1 MKRFFVLISILLSPA
16 SQAIWFEA
24 TGQAVIVQGDK
35 QQARQLATQEAIK
48 QALMF
53 AGARVSSVQKLANGL
68 LQDDRFEIRA
78 GGEVDRVELVN
89 EVYQDDIVTVSIRAD
104 IFPEEAQCSGA
115 DYRKSLVTSWFPIKD
130 KRQATLGEVF
140 DLGKAL
146 PKQLSRA
153 FSLSSR
159 HVQVDAIQNFYLTPD
174 LHPAAQAMGLT
185 KRSGGQLALLAEI
198 TDLSHQQSA
207 PGALTFWRDATI
219 ERQFALQV
227 TLVEGMTGEVLM
239 QEQFHTSAPWQFS
252 LHDSIQPES
261 QQFWQSSYGMAVSD
275 LLTSVAQRVDEEV
288 SCLPANG
295 RVLKVSNE
303 QLTINMGQH
312 QGVNRGDRLRVFKL
326 NQFMDPL
333 GHPHYQYFLHPVE
346 VIVTQVQQDY
356 ALLESANGAPLA
368 NIQPNDFVSKR

>member
-1 MKRFFVLISILLSPA
+1 MKRFFVLISILLSPV

-24 TGQAVIVQGDK
+24 SGQAVIVQGDK

-68 LQDDRFEIRA
+68 LQDDRFEVRA
-78 GGEVDRVELVN
+78 GGEVDRVELIN
-89 EVYQDDIVTVSIRAD
+89 EVYHDDIVTVSIRAD

-115 DYRKSLVTSWFPIKD
+115 DYRKSLISSWYPIKD

-140 DLGKAL
+140 DLGKSL
-146 PKQLSRA
+146 PNQLRRA
-153 FSLSSR
+153 FELSSR
-159 HVQVDAIQNFYLTPD
+159 HVQLDTIEGFYLKPET
-174 LHPAAQAMGLT
+174 HPANQAMGLT
-185 KRSGGQLALLAEI
+185 KRNGGQLVLLAEI
-198 TDLSHQQSA
+198 TDLSHQQST
-207 PGALTFWRDATI
+207 PGRLTFWQDASI

-227 TLVEGMTGEVLM
+227 TLVEGMTGEVLL
-239 QEQFHTSAPWQFS
+239 QEQFHTSAPWPFD
-252 LHDSIQPES
+252 LHQKVQPES

-275 LLTSVAQRVDEEV
+275 LLTSVAQRVDEQV

-295 RVLKVSNE
+295 RILKVSNE
-303 QLTINMGQH
+303 QLTIDMGQH
-312 QGVNRGDRLRVFKL
+312 QGVNRGDKLRIFKL

-333 GHPHYQYFLHPVE
+333 GRAHYQYFLHPVE
-346 VIVTQVQQDY
+346 VIVTQVQKDY
-356 ALLESANGAPLA
+356 AVLESATGAPLA